1 MAEVRGSS
9 PLSSIDRTNEA
20 AVLACGAPLHFKLSE
35 LSRLNDF
42 AQNACLY
49 LVDETSNVVPQRDE
63 RA

>member
-20 AVLACGAPLHFKLSE
+20 AVLACGAPPHFILSE
-35 LSRLNDF
+35 LNALNDF
-42 AQNACLY
+42 AQNACLNF
-49 LVDETSNVVPQRDE
+49 VDEASNVVLQRDE